1 MLARGLVLLA
11 GLALPFSFAPTEW
24 WLIAPLS
31 IGLFY
36 YLLQEQTPRECLI
49 RGALFGLAYFGIGV
63 HWVYHSLHLF
73 GAAIAPLAV
82 LLTMVFVMVM
92 AVFPSLTAW
101 FWARWRQPSSQSS
114 SSSLIRN
121 ALLFTALWV
130 VAELLRGKIMGGFP
144 WILVGYS
151 QTDGPLGSFA
161 PWIGVYGLSACVV
174 LFAALLV
181 CVVLTRGV
189 KQYLVAGAMIIV
201 VLVAALANRIEV
213 STPVGD
219 PLAVRLVQANIPQE
233 LKFSQER
240 LNNSL
245 RQYAALTQQNLGSHF
260 DNGGLVI
267 WPETAIPTFFD
278 VVDDY
283 FEPFTT
289 ALSARGIEVLSGG
302 FYREG
307 DKTYNSVRQLGGEK
321 ALYQKRHLVPF
332 GEFMPMRFLLD
343 FAAAFIQI
351 PMSDLSP
358 GTGPYMP
365 LSLRGVEVGV
375 SICYEDVYGEEM
387 RALLPTSTLLVNVS
401 NDAWF
406 GPTAAPHQHEQK
418 ARMRAREFARP
429 LVRVTNTGVSSS
441 INHLGQVEGRIAHD
455 TQGILDVTVQPREGM
470 TLYAKTGNWPVFLWA
485 LAVLLVAILQRRFT
499 FTR

>member
-1 MLARGLVLLA
+1 M
-11 GLALPFSFAPTEW
+11 
-24 WLIAPLS
+24 
-31 IGLFY
+31 
-36 YLLQEQTPRECLI
+36 
-49 RGALFGLAYFGIGV
+49 
-63 HWVYHSLHLF
+63 
-73 GAAIAPLAV
+73 
-82 LLTMVFVMVM
+82 
-92 AVFPSLTAW
+92 
-101 FWARWRQPSSQSS
+101 
-114 SSSLIRN
+114 
-121 ALLFTALWV
+121 
-130 VAELLRGKIMGGFP
+130 
-144 WILVGYS
+144 
-151 QTDGPLGSFA
+151 
-161 PWIGVYGLSACVV
+161 V

-307 DKTYNSVRQLGGEK
+307 DSTYNSVRQLGGEK

-358 GTGPYMP
+358 GTGPHVP
-365 LSLRGVEVGV
+365 LTLRGVEVGV

-387 RALLPTSTLLVNVS
+387 RALLPTSTMLVNVS

-485 LAVLLVAILQRRFT
+485 LAVLLVAIFQRRFT

>member
-1 MLARGLVLLA
+1 MLSRALALLA

-24 WLIAPLS
+24 WLIAPVS
-31 IGLFY
+31 IVLFY
-36 YLLQEQTPRECLI
+36 FLLQEQTPRECLI
-49 RGALFGLAYFGIGV
+49 RGALFGLGYFGIGV

-73 GAAIAPLAV
+73 GAAIAPLAA

-92 AVFPSLTAW
+92 VIFPSLTAW
-101 FWARWRQPSSQSS
+101 TWARWRQPSHRLPSH
-114 SSSLIRN
+114 LILN
-121 ALLFTALWV
+121 AVLFTALWV
-130 VAELLRGKIMGGFP
+130 MAELLRGKIMGGFP

-151 QTDGPLGSFA
+151 QTAGPLGSLA

-174 LFAALLV
+174 LIAALLV
-181 CVVLTRGV
+181 CVVFIRGIGQFFV
-189 KQYLVAGAMIIV
+189 ATAMVMLVG
-201 VLVAALANRIEV
+201 VAVLANRIDV

-233 LKFSQER
+233 MKFSQER
-240 LNNSL
+240 LDNSL
-245 RQYAALTQQNLGSHF
+245 RQYAALTQQNMGSHF
-260 DNGGLVI
+260 DEGGLVI
-267 WPETAIPTFFD
+267 WPETAIPTYFD
-278 VVDDY
+278 LVDDY
-283 FEPFTT
+283 FEPFSS
-289 ALSARGIEVLSGG
+289 ALSARGIEVLTGG
-302 FYREG
+302 FYRDG

-332 GEFMPMRFLLD
+332 GEFMPMRFILD
-343 FAAAFIQI
+343 FVAAFIQI
-351 PMSDLSP
+351 PMSDLSR
-358 GTGPYMP
+358 GSGPHIP

-387 RALLPTSTLLVNVS
+387 RALLPTSTMLVNVS

-406 GPTAAPHQHEQK
+406 GSSAAPHQHEQK

-455 TQGILDVTVQPREGM
+455 TAGVLDVTVQPREGM
-470 TLYAKTGNWPVFLWA
+470 TLYAKTGNWPIFLWA
-485 LAVLLVAILQRRFT
+485 LAILLTAIWRTRFT
-499 FTR
+499 FER